1 MGMQAASA
9 RTPRTAVSLRLPSE
23 LVNAVELFA
32 SEHRLSRTDAFLH
45 FLNRG
50 IESEKRATEDDALA
64 RIEQKVSETLR
75 LIQGQQGIAN
85 NDKQLVID
93 KIREVCSRFPAIV
106 RAYLFGSFARGT
118 YSVNSDVDIRLDIDA
133 SRAFNLRDLEHFS
146 KQVEQLTG
154 RSADVVTAKT
164 IKNTALLEAIERD
177 KELIY
182 ERKAERPR

>member
-1 MGMQAASA
+1 MDIQATSA
-9 RTPRTAVSLRLPSE
+9 RAPRTAVSLRLPSE
-23 LVNAVELFA
+23 LVSAVEQFA
-32 SEHRLSRTDAFLH
+32 SEHRLSKTDAFLH

-50 IESEKRATEDDALA
+50 IESEKRKTEDGALA

-75 LIQGQQGIAN
+75 LVQRQQGITS
-85 NDKQLVID
+85 DKQFVID
-93 KIREVCSRFPAIV
+93 KIREVCSHFPAIE

-118 YSVNSDVDIRLDIDA
+118 HSEKSDVDIRLDICA
-133 SRAFNLRDLEHFS
+133 PHSFNLRDLEHFS

-164 IKNTALLEAIERD
+164 IKNAALQEAIERD

-182 ERKAERPR
+182 EREAERPR

>member
-1 MGMQAASA
+1 MGTQKTSV
-9 RTPRTAVSLRLPSE
+9 RVPRTAVSLRLPPE
-23 LVNAVELFA
+23 LVSTVEQFA
-32 SEHRLSRTDAFLH
+32 SEHRLSKTDAFLH

-50 IESEKRATEDDALA
+50 IESEKSETEDGALA

-75 LIQGQQGIAN
+75 LIQRQQGIAN
-85 NDKQLVID
+85 DKQLVTDRIQ
-93 KIREVCSRFPAIV
+93 EVCSRFPAIE

-118 YSVNSDVDIRLDIDA
+118 YSEKSDVDIRLDIGA
-133 SRAFNLRDLEHFS
+133 SHAFNLRDLEHFS

-164 IKNTALLEAIERD
+164 IRNTALREAIERD

-182 ERKAERPR
+182 ERETE

>member
-9 RTPRTAVSLRLPSE
+9 RTPKTAVSLRLPSE
-23 LVNAVELFA
+23 LVNAVEQFA
-32 SEHRLSRTDAFLH
+32 SEHRLSKTDAFLH
-45 FLNRG
+45 FLNKG
-50 IESEKRATEDDALA
+50 IESERCKTEDGALA

-85 NDKQLVID
+85 DKQLVTN
-93 KIREVCSRFPAIV
+93 KIREVCPRFPAIE

-118 YSVNSDVDIRLDIDA
+118 HSENSDVDIRLDIDA
-133 SRAFNLRDLEHFS
+133 SHAFNLRDLEHFS

-164 IKNTALLEAIERD
+164 IKNTALREAIERD

-182 ERKAERPR
+182 EREAERPR

>member
-23 LVNAVELFA
+23 LVSAVEEFA
-32 SEHRLSRTDAFLH
+32 SEHRLSKTDAFLH
-45 FLNRG
+45 FLNKG
-50 IESEKRATEDDALA
+50 IESEKNETEEGALA

-75 LIQGQQGIAN
+75 LIQGQQDVA
-85 NDKQLVID
+85 NDKQIVAD
-93 KIREVCSRFPAIV
+93 KIREVCSRFPTIE

-118 YSVNSDVDIRLDIDA
+118 YSETSDVDIRLDIDA

-164 IKNTALLEAIERD
+164 IKNTALREAIERD
-177 KELIY
+177 NELIY
-182 ERKAERPR
+182 EREAERPR

>member
-1 MGMQAASA
+1 MVTHSIVA
-9 RTPRTAVSLRLPSE
+9 REPRTAVSLRLPSE
-23 LVNAVELFA
+23 LVNAVEQFA

-75 LIQGQQGIAN
+75 LIQGRQGIA
-85 NDKQLVID
+85 NDKQLVTD
-93 KIREVCSRFPAIV
+93 KIREVCSRFPNIE

-118 YSVNSDVDIRLDIDA
+118 YSENSDVDIRLDIDA
-133 SRAFNLRDLEHFS
+133 SCVFNLRDLEHFS

-154 RSADVVTAKT
+154 RSADVVTART
-164 IKNTALLEAIERD
+164 IKNTALREAIERD

-182 ERKAERPR
+182 EREAERPR